1 MPESAMG
8 RLWRSNP
15 LWPSNPPPTSP
26 TLTALLLK
34 GKSRQRSILHA
45 RQPETF
51 PSWDENRRASRM
63 EGKRTKFYL
72 HRTCDSFQNVQN
84 RVTADLW
91 RLPRSQ
97 FWPFFSGFWW
107 HFFPRGLEF
116 GSTMRR
122 SEPWKENMDFAR
134 KVWLF
139 LLLKPEELHSG
150 NDAVKLTVSHVSIF
164 CTESSCGCKNI

>member
-8 RLWRSNP
+8 RLWRGNP
-15 LWPSNPPPTSP
+15 LWPSNPPHPSP
-26 TLTALLLK
+26 PSLLSCSRANRDSAASSTLSSRRLFLHGMKTDGPHEWKARGRSFTYTA
-34 GKSRQRSILHA
+34 
-45 RQPETF
+45 P
-51 PSWDENRRASRM
+51 
-63 EGKRTKFYL
+63 
-72 HRTCDSFQNVQN
+72 
-84 RVTADLW
+84 VTAFKMSKIGWLQTSGTYQEVSFD
-91 RLPRSQ
+91 R
-97 FWPFFSGFWW
+97 FSLDSGDTFL
-107 HFFPRGLEF
+107 PRGLEF

-164 CTESSCGCKNI
+164 CTESSCGCKNM